1 MSGADVRGNAFSRT
15 CYLSVEWQRRCLRW
29 QDEDE
34 GWKMAGSN
42 FLPAIREASD
52 TYQGLPAVR
61 VFPTLFGGVF
71 PDSLIA
77 EISTRLHV
85 GWFFDTVFCL
95 FFFGF
100 SNRIL
105 TLHLFDA
112 YRTLMQT
119 RSQDCVFL
127 GGAQLQCLGRYIS
140 STTILLSPASIVNC
154 FSYRV

>member
-1 MSGADVRGNAFSRT
+1 MSVGMHFRAPVIYQLNDNVGVYVDRTRTKDGKWQGRIFCRRSEKPPTPTKVCLLSGFSQ
-15 CYLSVEWQRRCLRW
+15 LCL
-29 QDEDE
+29 
-34 GWKMAGSN
+34 AG
-42 FLPAIREASD
+42 F
-52 TYQGLPAVR
+52 
-61 VFPTLFGGVF
+61 FPTVWLLKFLRDYTLDGFLTPYFV
-71 PDSLIA
+71 
-77 EISTRLHV
+77 
-85 GWFFDTVFCL
+85 C